1 MDIIDTDGSGR
12 LYQVNNLL
20 TADELAD
27 VMSTHWLD
35 LPWKRGPGQQHWPR
49 RWLLPDQ
56 RVTQLTEYVDSK
68 LNQINELIGK
78 KFNGIGTH
86 WWVDEPGFTVAMHT
100 DGHLPYTMQL
110 YWEVP
115 SEEFGTVFYHY
126 KTIDSLRYKF
136 LSIPNHGYI
145 MDNKC
150 DDDYQMLQWHSMLNK
165 VPEGTIRVSSYSWF
179 F

>member
-1 MDIIDTDGSGR
+1 MDIIDIDGSSR

-27 VMSTHWLD
+27 VMSTNWLD
-35 LPWKRGPGQQHWPR
+35 LPWKRGEGQESWPR
-49 RWLLPDQ
+49 RWLLPNQ
-56 RVTQLTEYVDSK
+56 RVEQISKYIDSK
-68 LNQINELIGK
+68 LITINQLARK
-78 KFNGIGTH
+78 KFNSINTQ

-100 DGHLPYTMQL
+100 EGQLPYTMQL

-115 SEEFGTVFYHY
+115 GEEFGTGFYHY
-126 KTIDSLRYKF
+126 KTIDSLRCKF

-150 DDDYQMLQWHSMLNK
+150 DDSYQVLQWHSMLNK
-165 VPEGTIRVSSYSWF
+165 VPNGKIRVSSYSWF